1 MVVDR
6 GSRVEEVGEMDEG
19 SKKVSISNSKIGHDE
34 VISSLGL

>member
-6 GSRVEEVGEMDEG
+6 GSRVEVGEMDEG
-19 SKKVSISNSKIGHDE
+19 SKKVSVSNSNIGHDE